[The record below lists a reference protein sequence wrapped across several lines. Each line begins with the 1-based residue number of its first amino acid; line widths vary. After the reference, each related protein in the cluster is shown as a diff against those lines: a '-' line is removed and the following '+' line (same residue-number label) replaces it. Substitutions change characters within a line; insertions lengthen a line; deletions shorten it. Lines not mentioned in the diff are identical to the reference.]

1 LAALRCRGAAVAA
14 MGGKKSDVLATFEQH
29 LQGRFGP
36 TAKTAISKEVAK
48 LASKAKISS
57 ADLTA
62 VERAI
67 VSNLRQEKAA
77 SDIGSNAPAS
87 VPNLKETAR
96 STASDTGRRV
106 MEGRATPPFKP
117 AVQIPKKPL
126 QRVPDQWDLII
137 RYDQTKF
144 GDEERTRVEQKRTQ
158 QARYKRELD
167 RQMEEIED
175 RRTFYA
181 EEKNRDREAILLEQ
195 DRIQRDEA
203 LEHERQE
210 ERNKAVLHGCQEA
223 LMQRQKKLERE
234 QALAKRERDE
244 LLAQVQRE
252 EQEDAQKE
260 AVRRDRM
267 HKRAQEINRHVLESI
282 ELKRKRKIAD
292 AEEERKMMAR
302 YARELEQ
309 REEERAAGI
318 QALKD
323 RMMKIAGSVGK
334 MVGESAAEKERE
346 DERRMIETLAA
357 AEQKA
362 KEAEEERNAVKRER
376 LKAMKDCLEDQIHLK
391 DLRVRKEYAEMALQ
405 GKIWKEEAE
414 ESNRKE
420 AAAAEARR
428 QARLNLDRALI
439 KQLEVDGIDEDQR
452 FRPDLRVRERQ
463 FNQDIFRQMVTEGFE
478 EKNSGKYLVKPGT
491 TMKEL
496 MDNPVG
502 AFWDS

>member
-1 LAALRCRGAAVAA
+1 
-14 MGGKKSDVLATFEQH
+14 
-29 LQGRFGP
+29 
-36 TAKTAISKEVAK
+36 
-48 LASKAKISS
+48 
-57 ADLTA
+57 
-62 VERAI
+62 
-67 VSNLRQEKAA
+67 
-77 SDIGSNAPAS
+77 
-87 VPNLKETAR
+87 
-96 STASDTGRRV
+96 
-106 MEGRATPPFKP
+106 
-117 AVQIPKKPL
+117 
-126 QRVPDQWDLII
+126 
-137 RYDQTKF
+137 
-144 GDEERTRVEQKRTQ
+144 
-158 QARYKRELD
+158 
-167 RQMEEIED
+167 MEEIHD
-175 RRTFYA
+175 RRQFYT
-181 EEKNRDREAILLEQ
+181 EEKERDREAIMLEQ
-195 DRIQRDEA
+195 ERIQRDEA
-203 LEHERQE
+203 LEHQRQK
-210 ERNKAVLHGCQEA
+210 ERNKAVLEGCEQA
-223 LMQRQKKLERE
+223 LRARQKKQERE
-234 QALAKRERDE
+234 QTLLARERDE
-244 LLAQVQRE
+244 LLQQVQRE
-252 EQEDAQKE
+252 ESEEAQKE
-260 AVRRDRM
+260 AIRRERM
-267 HKRAQEINRHVLESI
+267 RKRSQEISRHVQESI
-282 ELKRKRKIAD
+282 ELKRKRKLAD
-292 AEEERKMMAR
+292 AAEERKMMAR

-309 REEERAAGI
+309 REEERT
-318 QALKD
+318 QAPEDMKE
-323 RMMKIAGSVGK
+323 RMKRIGNTVGK
-334 MVGESAAEKERE
+334 MVGDSAADRERE